1 MRQSVLLAAVA
12 LLVLAPGARAQD
24 AAPRVH
30 AQRLSIAALGIPFAL
45 VSGEYERMT
54 TPELSLGAAAGF
66 FADDDDDGGD
76 QSWLD
81 AKVRYYPSARAL
93 RGFAIGALV
102 GMARAQPTD
111 CVSDDSTGACVYDGA
126 SATGAAVGVFL
137 DYSWLLGRSDRFYV
151 GTGLGAKR
159 VLGLVGR
166 TGDEY
171 PEILSASRLQI
182 GYSF

>member
-1 MRQSVLLAAVA
+1 MRHPVLLAAAA
-12 LLVLAPGARAQD
+12 LLVVATTARAQD
-24 AAPRVH
+24 AGPRVH
-30 AQRLSIAALGIPFAL
+30 AQRVSVAALGIPFAL

-66 FADDDDDGGD
+66 FEDDEDDGGD

-81 AKVRYYPSARAL
+81 AKVRYYPNARAL

-102 GMARAQPTD
+102 GVARAQATD
-111 CVSDDSTGACVYDGA
+111 CVADDFTGVCVYDGS

-151 GTGLGAKR
+151 GTGFGAKR
-159 VLGLVGR
+159 VLGMDGR
-166 TGDEY
+166 NGYEY

-182 GYSF
+182 GYTF

>member
-1 MRQSVLLAAVA
+1 MRHPVLVAAVA
-12 LLVLAPGARAQD
+12 LLALAPGVRAQD

-30 AQRLSIAALGIPFAL
+30 AQRLSVAALGIPFAL
-45 VSGEYERMT
+45 VSGEYERAA

-66 FADDDDDGGD
+66 FADDEEDGGD

-81 AKVRYYPSARAL
+81 AKVRYYPSGRAP

-102 GMARAQPTD
+102 GIARAQPTD
-111 CVSDDSTGACVYDGA
+111 CVSDDFTGACVYDGA

-137 DYSWLLGRSDRFYV
+137 DYGWLLGRSNRFYV
-151 GTGLGAKR
+151 GTGIGAKR
-159 VLGLVGR
+159 VLGLDGR
-166 TGDEY
+166 DGYEY

-182 GYSF
+182 GYTF